1 MFHWLWAIYS
11 FCQPVAYS
19 RACGSLV
26 GCWFQQKAQR
36 KSHLLCLRHLSS
48 LVFISEMKY
57 QDPDLMVYLMW
68 TDKQKQQRGHSV
80 MLIIEKSDNHHT
92 QMMNRGIPNFCGTWT
107 WYFRFCCFCN
117 SFQKTGESVWC
128 RAVNSAQ
135 EREQDVWKTLQ
146 SLTQKRTENSGSR
159 KWMSKSALPLYL
171 ANWWKLYL

>member
-117 SFQKTGESVWC
+117 SFQKMGESVWC
-128 RAVNSAQ
+128 R
-135 EREQDVWKTLQ
+135 WTLH
-146 SLTQKRTENSGSR
+146 RN
-159 KWMSKSALPLYL
+159 MSKMCEKHCSHWPKKEQKILDLGNGWVNLPYL
-171 ANWWKLYL
+171 CI